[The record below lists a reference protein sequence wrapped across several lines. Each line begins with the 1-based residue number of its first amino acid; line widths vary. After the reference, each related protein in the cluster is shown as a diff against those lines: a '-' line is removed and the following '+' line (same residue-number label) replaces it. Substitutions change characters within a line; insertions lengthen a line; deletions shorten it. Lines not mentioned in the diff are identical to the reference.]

1 MEDLAPTSRAFDH
14 EFESH
19 VTAKD
24 AARAVAQSDP
34 HRTHVALLVHFL
46 EAQTGMAWV
55 GAEQPPGALRGPAEA
70 VGERS
75 ARLPSCYNRLLA
87 RRSEQDGH
95 EAALLGR
102 GTVSAHPA
110 GALGAVQGRPSLIRK
125 SSRLAGP

>member
-1 MEDLAPTSRAFDH
+1 VGADPEPNDRRALQ
-14 EFESH
+14 
-19 VTAKD
+19 D
-24 AARAVAQSDP
+24 AERAVALSDP
-34 HRTHVALLVHFL
+34 HRIDVALFIHFL